1 MSNCNFK
8 RCIPSQLALAQHL
21 FIDAME
27 AEALKRSEGD
37 RDKLR
42 NTFRIMWGR
51 PEGAKARKAAEEQAS
66 RIWAWIPPREGGT
79 VRLLPPCM
87 NRISTVDTDRATL
100 VDNRWGGMP

>member
-1 MSNCNFK
+1 
-8 RCIPSQLALAQHL
+8 
-21 FIDAME
+21 ME

-66 RIWAWIPPREGGT
+66 RIWAW
-79 VRLLPPCM
+79 
-87 NRISTVDTDRATL
+87 L
-100 VDNRWGGMP
+100 VDHRWGGMP